1 MENNIIRKFR
11 FLLVAL
17 VILVG
22 SGGLIV
28 SPAIITSICR
38 VQGERATSPREGEY
52 VTVQGVVFA
61 DLDQTSHKGFFIQ
74 DENCDSKPSTSDGIF
89 VYSGQTLDLVNSG
102 DQVQVSGWVN
112 EYYGMTEI
120 SVYPDNVLVLSQGN
134 PSPSPHELVPPFDSG
149 VAISYFESLE
159 GMHVSLVEGTVVGP
173 TDVYDRTWLVRSDL
187 GIQRVFWEDAL
198 GTGVIICVDDE
209 GLAEI
214 KPEVKVGDRV
224 MGLVGVLDYSF
235 DSYCLEPL
243 DAPQV
248 IEVVQEP
255 AAPGFSLSQNGF
267 NRNFATFNLG
277 NLFDMVNDSATEDEV
292 LSAAEYN
299 RKLSKLAQA
308 IHDTLGEPAIIA
320 VQEAE
325 NSAVLSELIE
335 RPELEE
341 SYSIVLEEGPDRRGL
356 DAGLLYR
363 TDMVKVES
371 FRVYQGCT
379 ELIDGLGPDG
389 NLDVAHPQNSITC
402 DSDGDGILDGN
413 RLFSRPP
420 LKVDARLCLPDCSL
434 REFPVSLVVNH
445 WKSKSEDSLSI
456 QYTLPRRLEQTE
468 FVARL
473 AGQLLTEFPTVPVI
487 LLGDLNDTPGSA
499 PLNILTQ
506 AGFRDLVL
514 SMPKSEQYG
523 YIYQGLSQAL
533 DHVLIGGSASF
544 IPTDLDFVHINSDYP
559 YSLSYDTATY
569 LRSSDHDAFIVKFT
583 VFDYQVFLPYIVN
596 Q

>member
-1 MENNIIRKFR
+1 M
-11 FLLVAL
+11 
-17 VILVG
+17 
-22 SGGLIV
+22 
-28 SPAIITSICR
+28 
-38 VQGERATSPREGEY
+38 
-52 VTVQGVVFA
+52 FA
-61 DLDQTSHKGFFIQ
+61 DLDQTSQKGFFIQ
-74 DENCDSKPSTSDGIF
+74 DENCDSNPSTSDGIF

-134 PSPSPHELVPPFDSG
+134 PLPSPHELEPPFDSG
-149 VAISYFESLE
+149 AAISYFESLE

-187 GIQRVFWEDAL
+187 GIQRVFWDDAL

-214 KPEVKVGDRV
+214 EPEVKVGDRV
-224 MGLVGVLDYSF
+224 MGLVGVLDYRF

-243 DAPQV
+243 VAPQV

-267 NRNFATFNLG
+267 SRNFATFNLG
-277 NLFDMVNDSATEDEV
+277 NLFDMVNDPATEDDV

-299 RKLSKLAQA
+299 RKLSKVAQA
-308 IHDTLGEPAIIA
+308 IHETLGEPAVIA

-325 NSAVLSELIE
+325 NSAVLSELIG

-371 FRVYQGCT
+371 FQVYQGCT
-379 ELIDGLGPDG
+379 KLIDGLGPDG

-456 QYTLPRRLEQTE
+456 QYTLPRRLEQAE

-473 AGQLLTEFPTVPVI
+473 ADQLLTEYPHFT
-487 LLGDLNDTPGSA
+487 
-499 PLNILTQ
+499 
-506 AGFRDLVL
+506 RDL
-514 SMPKSEQYG
+514 
-523 YIYQGLSQAL
+523 A
-533 DHVLIGGSASF
+533 GGSE
-544 IPTDLDFVHINSDYP
+544 
-559 YSLSYDTATY
+559 
-569 LRSSDHDAFIVKFT
+569 
-583 VFDYQVFLPYIVN
+583 
-596 Q
+596 